1 MNALEAAKGRMHTLL
16 EEARGLQ
23 KAHADGSITDEQ
35 RTRAAALKGEIEE
48 VGREIDRI
56 KESEG
61 TFSQLGSLVAH
72 LTSQP
77 AKKVPGIT
85 ESGEPGERRDA
96 TAASWRS
103 FINSAGYKRVRETGM
118 GQTGMQ
124 PITLKRTGD
133 GVILRGD
140 ESPDELKTLIYT
152 GATGSLI
159 PAQRVPGIWRGDP
172 MDLMVRDAFLGAR
185 TNSTSMSWVKENVVT
200 NSVAGFVEASTAGSS
215 PGTSSADFPESA
227 ITFTV
232 ASETVKSIGHMIP
245 VTREMLDDV
254 ALFESYLTARAEEML
269 NEKIDGQLLT
279 GAGSNDLTGLY
290 NVSGITDLDAS
301 YFSTNP
307 VKSAGE
313 PAENLGRIRR
323 ARTYHRVTN
332 KARASHVLIHPYD
345 LEDLAETRDAD
356 GNYMFPNGV
365 PNIGMTWIESESAT
379 QASPIVLDRRHVAVF
394 DKMENQIEVTD
405 SNREFFE
412 FRILTL
418 AVWTRLAL
426 VPFRPAAIAKVAF
439 A

>member
-1 MNALEAAKGRMHTLL
+1 MNALEAAKGRLNTLL
-16 EEARGLQ
+16 DEARGLQ
-23 KAHADGSITDEQ
+23 KAHTDGSITDEQ

-56 KESEG
+56 KQSDNMFG
-61 TFSQLGSLVAH
+61 QLGSLVSH
-72 LTSQP
+72 LTTQP
-77 AKKVPGIT
+77 AQRVPGVT
-85 ESGEPGERRDA
+85 ERDA
-96 TAASWRS
+96 DPAEGRKRDSWRAFVES
-103 FINSAGYKRVRETGM
+103 PGFKAVASKGVGSTGLH
-118 GQTGMQ
+118 
-124 PITLKRTGD
+124 PIELRRRGD
-133 GVILRGD
+133 GIILRGD
-140 ESPDELKTLIYT
+140 ESPEELKTLIYA
-152 GATGSLI
+152 GATASI
-159 PAQRVPGIWRGDP
+159 VQDQRIPGIVRGDSYERR
-172 MDLMVRDAFLGAR
+172 VREALTGAR
-185 TNSTSMSWVKENVVT
+185 TNSTSVSFVRENVVT
-200 NSVAGFVEASTAGSS
+200 NNAAGFGEATTAGAS
-215 PGTSSADFPESA
+215 PGPSTADFPESA

-254 ALFESYLTARAEEML
+254 DMFESYLRSRAEEML
-269 NEKIDGQLLT
+269 DDKVDAQLMT
-279 GAGSNDLTGLY
+279 GAGSADLTGLY
-290 NVSGITDLDAS
+290 NVSGITDLDAA
-301 YFSTNP
+301 YFSGAP

-323 ARTYHRVTN
+323 ARTYHWVTN